1 MQIREKDERVKYI
14 RALERFVKSAV
25 ALLKRDDFDA
35 ELFAKR
41 IAKNYEILSK
51 AAATNLDSPYTKAL
65 ESFAKNVLDASEAG
79 QTSHAAFRSALQHEA
94 NALQKLKNN
103 KSYKK
108 DKHKIDFL
116 KDY

>member
-1 MQIREKDERVKYI
+1 MQIKEKDERIKYI

-25 ALLKRDDFDA
+25 ALLKREDFDA
-35 ELFAKR
+35 GLFAKR

-79 QTSHAAFRSALQHEA
+79 QINDAAFRSALQHEA
-94 NALQKLKNN
+94 NTLQKLKNN